1 MILSHYTYLLMA
13 VLLSALSIQPIL
25 KLLANFNV
33 IFKNALYYE
42 IRPQPAWKEVSTEN
56 MEVNPVGGKTG

>member
-1 MILSHYTYLLMA
+1 MA

-25 KLLANFNV
+25 KLLVNFNV